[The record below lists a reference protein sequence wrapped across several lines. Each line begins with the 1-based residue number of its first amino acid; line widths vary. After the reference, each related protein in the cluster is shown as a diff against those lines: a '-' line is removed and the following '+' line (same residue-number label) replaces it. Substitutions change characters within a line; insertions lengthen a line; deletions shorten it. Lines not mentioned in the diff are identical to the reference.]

1 MSACASRA
9 GKRAWLPGLV
19 GALALMV
26 ALAVPGAAWAE
37 EAAWVTD
44 RLEVTL
50 RRGTGTQFAIVR
62 MLPAGA
68 RLEVLERDA
77 ESGYTRV
84 RTDQGVEGWVLTR
97 YLVDQPSAR
106 EQLADMRQRL
116 DQALA
121 QRGSAGEMLDA
132 MTAERNTLREERDA
146 LAAANRDLTE
156 ELAEIRA
163 AAAEPLQ
170 MRERA
175 RALAEENAA
184 LESRVA
190 TLSLETR
197 DLRRSTQRDWLLAGA
212 AVLLVGLVLGIVL
225 PRIRWRRRS
234 RWSDL

>member
-9 GKRAWLPGLV
+9 RQRAWLPGLV

-175 RALAEENAA
+175 RVLAEENAA

>member
-9 GKRAWLPGLV
+9 RQRAWLPGLV

-84 RTDQGVEGWVLTR
+84 RTAQDVEGWVLTR